1 MPELAPIEAQ
11 QFGWANS
18 NGTGAGPDAITSGL
32 EVVWSKTPTLWSN
45 DYLHSLLENTWTKQV
60 GPGGNWQWIALNGT
74 QDYPD
79 AFSNT
84 TKHLP
89 RMMTSDIAL
98 REDPV
103 YYNICKQWENDFDG
117 LTTAFKY
124 AWYVSSFPWPLGL
137 FHCCTSCSVAVKLLE
152 DCANSSI
159 QVQTHPP

>member
-1 MPELAPIEAQ
+1 MSVGDAPELAPMEAQ

-18 NGTGAGPDAITSGL
+18 YGTGAGPDAITSGL
-32 EVVWSKTPTLWSN
+32 EVVWSKTPTVWSN

-74 QDYPD
+74 LDYPD

-89 RMMTSDIAL
+89 RMLTSDIAL

-103 YYNICKQWENDFDG
+103 YYNICKEWENDFEG

-124 AWYVSSFPWPLGL
+124 AWYVTVLPPPSSCHEAL
-137 FHCCTSCSVAVKLLE
+137 FAIPGSQRVLY
-152 DCANSSI
+152 
-159 QVQTHPP
+159 